1 MEILLYDT
9 MEDTMTALSIE
20 AKNLINDIHPGL
32 IASASTTGQPNVS
45 IAGSF
50 RVLDDEH
57 LAFADIHSPRTT
69 ANLEAN
75 RQAAGSPVGVCAI
88 VFDPATR
95 HGCRVWG
102 TAEVLSSGEI
112 LDKMNEALAARNMHA
127 KHVVVIGVNE
137 FVTF

>member
-1 MEILLYDT
+1 
-9 MEDTMTALSIE
+9 MTTLSTD
-20 AKNLINDIHPGL
+20 AKNLISSMHPGL
-32 IASASTTGQPNVS
+32 IASANADGQPNIS
-45 IAGSF
+45 AAGSF

-57 LAFADIHSPRTT
+57 LVFADIASPRTV
-69 ANLEAN
+69 ANLQAN
-75 RQAAGSPVGVCAI
+75 PQVCAI

-112 LDKMNEALAARNMHA
+112 LDKMNEALAPRNMHA

-137 FVTF
+137 FATF

>member
-75 RQAAGSPVGVCAI
+75 PQVCAI

-102 TAEVLSSGEI
+102 TAQVLSSGEI